1 LKDRL
6 IRSNHGIWTL
16 GWLLVLAVN
25 GLLDKAIAL
34 PIGGVGNGEWGVG
47 EVGEVGGVGREIT
60 GASPATPHSPLPYR
74 RSAGTSLP
82 QLNDDPMAQVTSV
95 SQLKDVQP
103 TDWAFQALQAL
114 VERYGCIA
122 SASH

>member
-1 LKDRL
+1 MKDRL
-6 IRSNHGIWTL
+6 IRSSHGIWTL

-34 PIGGVGNGEWGVG
+34 AIGGVGNGEW
-47 EVGEVGGVGREIT
+47 GVGREIT
-60 GASPATPHSPLPYR
+60 GASPATPYSPLPSI

-114 VERYGCIA
+114 VERSGCIA
-122 SASH
+122 SASHQG